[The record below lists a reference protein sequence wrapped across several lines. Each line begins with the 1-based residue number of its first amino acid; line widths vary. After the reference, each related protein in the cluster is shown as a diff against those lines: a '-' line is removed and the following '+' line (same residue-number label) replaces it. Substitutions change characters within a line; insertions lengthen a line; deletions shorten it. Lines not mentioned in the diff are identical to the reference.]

1 MCARGMFLE
10 IDLHISVNA
19 CGGQNLLCHSSG
31 AARSFLFFTKNKF
44 VFRYFEIMKV
54 DFITK
59 KLEFLLTQH
68 LLQSPGAFY

>member
-19 CGGQNLLCHSSG
+19 YGGQNLLCHSSG
-31 AARSFLFFTKNKF
+31 AAHSFLFFTKNKL

-54 DFITK
+54 NFITK
-59 KLEFLLTQH
+59 KLEFLLTHH
-68 LLQSPGAFY
+68 LLQRPGASY